1 MAMARRLPAHLSHTS
16 ALALLPPSS
25 IAAPIETIRR
35 AHDKNF
41 ARWPPHINLLYPF
54 LYLPTE
60 PGQGQLLPTETGNKD
75 VKSFSSMSL
84 KADIRARI
92 QHAVK
97 SIEPF
102 DVTLNAD
109 AAGTF
114 SHSKGGR
121 AGWTSKTVWLE
132 PSTLRIQHLQAA
144 LQAEF
149 KECDADKRPFTPHL
163 SLGQADSD
171 YAAQRLK
178 EDARS
183 AVASFVGQEGGA
195 SASLDWHVDKVFV
208 ITRKGYHDRFNIVG
222 SIDLG
227 K

>member
-1 MAMARRLPAHLSHTS
+1 MARRLPAHLSYTS

-54 LYLPTE
+54 FYLPTE
-60 PGQGQLLPTETGNKD
+60 PGQGQLSPTETGNGHD
-75 VKSFSSMSL
+75 MSFTTMQL

-92 QHAVK
+92 QQAVR

-109 AAGTF
+109 SVGTF
-114 SHSKGGR
+114 SHSNGKR
-121 AGWTSKTVWLE
+121 VGWTSKTMWLE
-132 PSTLRIQHLQAA
+132 PSTFRVQQLQAT

-171 YAAQRLK
+171 YAAQRLR
-178 EDARS
+178 EEARRT
-183 AVASFVGQEGGA
+183 VAGFVDQEAGA
-195 SASLDWHVDKVFV
+195 SASLHWHVDKVYV
-208 ITRKGYHDRFNIVG
+208 ITRKGYRDRFNIVG
-222 SIDLG
+222 SVDLG